1 MSEPMSPAPPPPGP
15 PPTGGGYAPPPSPNR
30 PGLPWDN
37 GKDFNTLLETAKQL
51 ITAPARAYAD
61 MREKGDYASPLIFA
75 LVFIVISAVAQA
87 VWQIIGIGGSTA
99 WMDQLG
105 SMDPEVA
112 EMVAA
117 YGTVSAGSAIAGIF
131 TSLIGGLIGLFLI
144 SGLFHLMLMILGA
157 LKDSSAGFEGTF
169 RTVSYTQVVQLA
181 ALIPFAGPLIALVW
195 GIILYTIGL
204 ASVHRTT
211 QGKAVAA
218 VLIPF
223 VICCVCI
230 LVAVFALMGTIM
242 AALGA
247 GAAAG
252 N

>member
-1 MSEPMSPAPPPPGP
+1 M
-15 PPTGGGYAPPPSPNR
+15 
-30 PGLPWDN
+30 
-37 GKDFNTLLETAKQL
+37 K
-51 ITAPARAYAD
+51 
-61 MREKGDYASPLIFA
+61 EKGDFVSPLVFA
-75 LVFIVISAVAQA
+75 LVFIVISAVVQA
-87 VWQIIGIGGSTA
+87 VWQIIGFGGTTA
-99 WMDQLG
+99 WMSQLG
-105 SMDPEVA
+105 DMDPELA
-112 EMVAA
+112 EMMAT
-117 YGTVSAGSAIAGIF
+117 YGAVNAGSAVAGIF

-169 RTVSYTQVVQLA
+169 RTVSYAQVAQLA
-181 ALIPFAGPLIALVW
+181 ALIPFAGPLLALVW
-195 GIILYTIGL
+195 AIILYVIGL

-223 VICCVCI
+223 ALCCVCI

-242 AALGA
+242 AALG